1 MQVLS
6 VTLFRRQTLSLP
18 VKMNWG
24 FGFILTRLTLTRDSM
39 LHTQANGNKV
49 LATKIMI
56 QKNTGICK
64 PLQICNVVYPV
75 WSDKQ
80 TETRNSQRVSSTWA
94 ELTTASC
101 PVNSHCLTGFEWRD
115 DRRSRNIEQKKQ
127 LQINQKKILGF
138 NRMQKYGQS
147 ICLLVEIIESHL
159 PLPSILCFINR
170 LWRFFDEKFWNDFIS
185 SISRLSIS
193 KLHTVWLDHY
203 CTTW

>member
-49 LATKIMI
+49 LTTKIMI

-94 ELTTASC
+94 ELTSASC
-101 PVNSHCLTGFEWRD
+101 PVNSDCLTGLNEEMIAAVVIL
-115 DRRSRNIEQKKQ
+115 SRKSNYKLTRKKF
-127 LQINQKKILGF
+127 KA
-138 NRMQKYGQS
+138 
-147 ICLLVEIIESHL
+147 
-159 PLPSILCFINR
+159 
-170 LWRFFDEKFWNDFIS
+170 
-185 SISRLSIS
+185 S
-193 KLHTVWLDHY
+193 KGCKNTASQFVCWLK
-203 CTTW
+203 